1 MKTKKLV
8 SFLMLMLIFGFLFTS
23 FSSAT
28 VTVSNPSP
36 VDEATDVTPSATLA
50 VTAWFNSSNGS
61 AMMLRCWTN
70 ASGSF
75 VWSNWVGPDNN
86 DTVNWAINASEYGTK
101 YWWGVSANDSYAS
114 IDNKTYTFTTE
125 EEAIAEVEETLTDTI
140 VDLSTSFITIFVTVF
155 FFVCLFKLLG
165 KVKIF

>member
-1 MKTKKLV
+1 MQTKKLL
-8 SFLMLMLIFGFLFTS
+8 SIFMLMLIFSFLFTS

-36 VDEATDVTPSATLA
+36 TNGATGVTPSATLA
-50 VTAWFNSSNGS
+50 VTAWFNSSNAS
-61 AMMLRCWTN
+61 RLMKVRCWTN

-75 VWSNWVGPDNN
+75 VWSNWAGPGTNN
-86 DTVNWAINASEYGTK
+86 TVNWVINASEYSTK

-114 IDNKTYTFTTE
+114 IDNNTYTFTTE
-125 EEAIAEVEETLTDTI
+125 DEPIPEVTLTDTI
-140 VDLSTSFITIFVTVF
+140 VGLATSFITIFVTVF